1 MWFTNDIKA
10 LNDACLDSLLKLARV
25 SIDAEPPQRF
35 SRSILGLLGDKAQG
49 LKKTLPW
56 RNLMPER
63 EHRRFVKSIVSQLD
77 EGLQR
82 APIDYFEGPWRAGN
96 QLLAMLEGA
105 SIDERTYDDIV
116 SSGTGNKW
124 AVETF
129 KPEHGVALA
138 TSYDRFGALTGRL
151 TVQSGPSILTLKKE
165 HRSMLRSSFEGG
177 SIVSIDFNAL
187 EARVLLYEAGR
198 RCDGDDLYGQL
209 VQELGFDRKAI
220 KAAVICE
227 LYGASKQSLGTALGI
242 DGNEL
247 TTFIKAV
254 KMHFNT
260 DELLKRIK
268 ATFIA
273 RGEILNRYGR
283 PVVVDEPMDHIML
296 NYYAQSSGVDVALMG
311 FKIIMDRLRSDEKR
325 NVRALY
331 VLHDAL
337 IIDVPPERTDD
348 VRSIRTVNVPGYV
361 QRFCL
366 KHEIL
371 TQR

>member
-1 MWFTNDIKA
+1 MYK
-10 LNDACLDSLLKLARV
+10 R
-25 SIDAEPPQRF
+25 Q
-35 SRSILGLLGDKAQG
+35 
-49 LKKTLPW
+49 
-56 RNLMPER
+56 
-63 EHRRFVKSIVSQLD
+63 
-77 EGLQR
+77 
-82 APIDYFEGPWRAGN
+82 
-96 QLLAMLEGA
+96 
-105 SIDERTYDDIV
+105 
-116 SSGTGNKW
+116 
-124 AVETF
+124 
-129 KPEHGVALA
+129 
-138 TSYDRFGALTGRL
+138 
-151 TVQSGPSILTLKKE
+151 
-165 HRSMLRSSFEGG
+165 
-177 SIVSIDFNAL
+177 
-187 EARVLLYEAGR
+187 
-198 RCDGDDLYGQL
+198 

-296 NYYAQSSGVDVALMG
+296 NYYAQSTGVDVALMG
-311 FKIIMDRLRSDEKR
+311 FKIIMDRLRSEEKR

-337 IIDVPPERTDD
+337 IIDVPPERSDD